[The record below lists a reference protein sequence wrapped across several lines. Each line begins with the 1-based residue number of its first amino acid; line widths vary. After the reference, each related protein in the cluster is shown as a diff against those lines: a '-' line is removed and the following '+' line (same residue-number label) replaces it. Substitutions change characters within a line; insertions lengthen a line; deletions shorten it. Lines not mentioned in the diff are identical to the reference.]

1 MSKKIVVALGGNALG
16 QSPEEQLELVKGTAK
31 SLVSLIDK
39 GYEIVISHGNGP
51 QVGSINLGLNYAAE
65 HEQGPP
71 FPFPECGAM
80 SQAYIGYQLQES
92 LLNEL
97 HSLGIDKQVVT
108 LVTQVEVAG
117 DDQAFNNPT
126 KPIGLFYTKEQAD
139 KTIQEKGYQFVE
151 DSGRGYRRVVPSPQP
166 INIVELESIETL
178 IKHGT
183 LVIAAGG
190 GGIPVVKEQG
200 NYKGVDAVIDKD
212 KTSALLAAHL
222 QSDQLII
229 LTAVDY
235 VYINYGKENQEGLGE
250 VSVADMKQYIADN
263 QFAKGSML
271 PKVEAALQFIEKH
284 PDGSVLITSLADL
297 GDALGGKIGTLI
309 KK

>member
-1 MSKKIVVALGGNALG
+1 MSKIVVALGGNALG
-16 QSPEEQLELVKGTAK
+16 QSPEEQLELLKGTAK
-31 SLVSLIDK
+31 SLVSLINK
-39 GYEIVISHGNGP
+39 GYEVVISHGNGP

-65 HEQGPP
+65 NKQGPP

-80 SQAYIGYQLQES
+80 SQAYIGYQMQES

-97 HSLGIDKQVVT
+97 HSLDIDKQVVT
-108 LVTQVEVAG
+108 LVTQVEVDK

-166 INIVELESIETL
+166 MNIVELESIETL

-229 LTAVDY
+229 LTAVDH
-235 VYINYGKENQEGLGE
+235 VYINFGKDNQEGLGE
-250 VSVADMKQYIADN
+250 VTVDEIKQHIADN

-297 GDALGGKIGTLI
+297 GDALEGKIGTLI
-309 KK
+309 TK

>member
-1 MSKKIVVALGGNALG
+1 M
-16 QSPEEQLELVKGTAK
+16 
-31 SLVSLIDK
+31 
-39 GYEIVISHGNGP
+39 
-51 QVGSINLGLNYAAE
+51 
-65 HEQGPP
+65 
-71 FPFPECGAM
+71 
-80 SQAYIGYQLQES
+80 
-92 LLNEL
+92 
-97 HSLGIDKQVVT
+97 T

-166 INIVELESIETL
+166 ISIVELESIETL

-235 VYINYGKENQEGLGE
+235 VYINYGKDNQKGLGE

-284 PDGSVLITSLADL
+284 PEGLSLIH
-297 GDALGGKIGTLI
+297 I
-309 KK
+309 